1 MILDPSAPHP
11 NVHTDDEVLEFW
23 EMMERMVELTDVSQA
38 EANAALV
45 GYVKRAC
52 DNYMVYINSDPD
64 LCRMAAILIDSK
76 VFKQREEFC
85 LSKLLS
91 LLSIDLLELN
101 MKFLIAYIL
110 LWDSKNNLNSLDT
123 MLNYQG
129 FNVFYNTC
137 YTQFAYLRK
146 YGEQQEQHFTP
157 HESEEIELRIIDD
170 MKQISTVLL
179 DLLFQIFK
187 YCKCTVENVQII
199 DDFFVYYLMA
209 TMKSDSSNENDM
221 FNNVKFRLSLALN
234 EQYMIFN
241 RDYEIENKVYK
252 FLCENTMHMD
262 FPELFLLKFNRTQ
275 DNSLKI
281 MMCKILYL
289 ILNST
294 NDHISMNFFYTNDLN
309 VFVDVMIR
317 ELQNISDND
326 EILRNYY
333 LRVLTPLLKN
343 TELCNTHY
351 KKDEI
356 NDLLHYL
363 TCADHICGTDI
374 PSQEQ
379 RLTLKLAEKC
389 LHQVPWLETNDNDW
403 DSDSTSA
410 RSSITGMTPVTNF
423 NLVDRRPPQLYSNP
437 DTIYSA
443 ESLSKRKARPP
454 PPPPARKVRM
464 P

>member
-209 TMKSDSSNENDM
+209 TMKSDSSNENDI
-221 FNNVKFRLSLALN
+221 FNLSL
-234 EQYMIFN
+234 I
-241 RDYEIENKVYK
+241 
-252 FLCENTMHMD
+252 
-262 FPELFLLKFNRTQ
+262 
-275 DNSLKI
+275 
-281 MMCKILYL
+281 
-289 ILNST
+289 
-294 NDHISMNFFYTNDLN
+294 HI
-309 VFVDVMIR
+309 
-317 ELQNISDND
+317 
-326 EILRNYY
+326 
-333 LRVLTPLLKN
+333 
-343 TELCNTHY
+343 
-351 KKDEI
+351 
-356 NDLLHYL
+356 
-363 TCADHICGTDI
+363 
-374 PSQEQ
+374 
-379 RLTLKLAEKC
+379 
-389 LHQVPWLETNDNDW
+389 
-403 DSDSTSA
+403 
-410 RSSITGMTPVTNF
+410 
-423 NLVDRRPPQLYSNP
+423 
-437 DTIYSA
+437 
-443 ESLSKRKARPP
+443 
-454 PPPPARKVRM
+454 
-464 P
+464 